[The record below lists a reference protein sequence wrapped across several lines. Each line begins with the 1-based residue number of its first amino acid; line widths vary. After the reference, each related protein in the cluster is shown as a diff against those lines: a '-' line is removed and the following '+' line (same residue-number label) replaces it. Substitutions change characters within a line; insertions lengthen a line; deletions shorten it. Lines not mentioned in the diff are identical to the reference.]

1 MKQYRFEY
9 ECEFGNGNGNG
20 GNYKIRRTIRT
31 RSKNL
36 RGAVRKAIIY
46 CRLRHGAEFVGLTKI
61 L

>member
-9 ECEFGNGNGNG
+9 ECEFGNGDG
-20 GNYKIRRTIRT
+20 KHKLRRTIRT